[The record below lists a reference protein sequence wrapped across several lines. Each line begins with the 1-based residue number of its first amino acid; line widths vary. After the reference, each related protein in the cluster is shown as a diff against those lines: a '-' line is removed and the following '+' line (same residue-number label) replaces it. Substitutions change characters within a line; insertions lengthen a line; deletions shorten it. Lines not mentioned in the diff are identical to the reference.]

1 MAAPALLVNSFK
13 GLAMNLRDN
22 GIFKFDYQ
30 FPVYNFFF
38 PNQGKNITTEKAE
51 EALLNVNNKISSR
64 ALYFHI
70 PFCETICT
78 FCPFTRGA
86 YKDQRMVDEYVDALV
101 REIEIKSTL
110 VDYSRVPVRSV
121 FFGGGTPS
129 LMSPD
134 NIIRIGETIKSKF
147 NITPDC
153 EFSFEIEIKSLTKE
167 KVQAMK
173 DIGVTHPRFGLQ
185 TFDPKWRKLFNL
197 TSTLEQISETAEIL
211 NGNFKRVL
219 FDILYGMNGQDE
231 EDIIRDLEKAVAL
244 GTSNIDI
251 YPIDNVMT
259 QSKLHKSLRNNG
271 DAITTA
277 TRKFSM
283 NMLVDAY
290 MRSKGFMPHNGH
302 GYVRTD
308 NVTSSVVTDEY
319 SFIYHEHVYGYA
331 DHDLHGFGVNAVSSL
346 RGHVITNTSGRQKYI
361 QSIRDGVIPMTVS
374 SHPGILDEMKPLIL
388 RLPYHG
394 VVDKSRVSMVEI
406 PFGLREKI
414 EKLKEYQLIVED
426 DNFLTLTK
434 LGWYS
439 YTNIMY
445 WLMPEADQNAMK
457 RMITEQLTVP
467 GKFIAKK
474 ELMYV

>member
-1 MAAPALLVNSFK
+1 
-13 GLAMNLRDN
+13 MNIKDN

-38 PNQGKNITTEKAE
+38 PNQGKNISSES
-51 EALLNVNNKISSR
+51 LSDVLSHSNDQVSSR

-86 YKDQRMVDEYVDALV
+86 YKDAELVDLYTRALI
-101 REIEIKSTL
+101 REIELKSEFN
-110 VDYSRVPVRSV
+110 DYKAVPVRSI

-129 LMSPD
+129 LLSPE
-134 NIIRIGETIKSKF
+134 NIAQIGAAIHKNFSLS
-147 NITPDC
+147 PDC
-153 EFSFEIEIKSLTKE
+153 EFSFEIEIKSLSEE
-167 KVQAMK
+167 KVSAMK
-173 DIGVTHPRFGLQ
+173 EIGVTHPRFGLQ
-185 TFDPKWRKLFNL
+185 TFNPVWRELFNL
-197 TSTLEQISETAEIL
+197 TSTFEHIHFAAEIL
-211 NGNFKRVL
+211 NRNFSTVL

-231 EDIIRDLEKAVAL
+231 EDIIKDLEQAVSL

-259 QSKLHKSLRNNG
+259 QAKLHKSIQNKG
-271 DAITTA
+271 MAVTTA
-277 TRKFSM
+277 TRKFTM

-290 MRSKGFMPHNGH
+290 MRSRGFMPHNGH
-302 GYVRTD
+302 GYVRTE
-308 NVTSSVVTDEY
+308 NVSNAVVSQDY

-361 QSIRDGVIPMTVS
+361 KSVLEDNVVPATISR
-374 SHPGILDEMKPLIL
+374 HPGILDEMKPVIL

-394 VVDKSRVSMVEI
+394 EIEKTKVSMSQI
-406 PFGLREKI
+406 PFALQDKLSQLKAHQLITEDSEKI
-414 EKLKEYQLIVED
+414 Y
-426 DNFLTLTK
+426 LTK
-434 LGWYS
+434 LGWYW

-445 WLMPEADQNAMK
+445 WLMPEADQIAMK
-457 RMITEQLTVP
+457 RFITEQLSIP